1 MFSLTYDSNA
11 QPAQMTIAGSL
22 TIYEVREAHSALI
35 DLLTADNAV
44 NTWHLDLSALEELDT
59 AGAQLLLSVRK
70 FLQQAGIS
78 LVMHNPCAA
87 VVELLDLLRLNA
99 LQPAA
104 EPAHA

>member
-78 LVMHNPCAA
+78 LVTHNPCAA

-104 EPAHA
+104 ELAHA

>member
-1 MFSLTYDSNA
+1 MFQLSHDRNA
-11 QPAQMTIAGSL
+11 QPAQMSMAGSL
-22 TIYEVREAHSALI
+22 TIYEVREAHAALI

-59 AGAQLLLSVRK
+59 AGAQLLVSMRK

-78 LVMHNPCAA
+78 LVTHNPCAA
-87 VVELLDLLRLNA
+87 VVELFDLLRLNA
-99 LQPAA
+99 LLPAA